1 MTERAKPYVGVSG
14 VDAPEVQQQLIEL
27 FDDSGLRAKR
37 ELMLGVKAL
46 HKGQWLDLP
55 GRRGPGW
62 DVTGEAFRG
71 CVDRNTQSVNV
82 AQAYFDIDLVNE
94 ASYRDAF
101 LQRIFDRGSAW
112 IDGIQFDSYPWHKD
126 EVLMRFLEQTK
137 EQYPDALIYLQCH
150 QWSMDT
156 YAPKQMAQR
165 LGEYAHAIDYLLF
178 DASHGKGITL
188 DTERLVPFID
198 EIYASDTLGQVGV
211 ALAGGLCAETIGK
224 YLPAVVERYP
234 DISWDA
240 EGRLHPK
247 REDGTMPLDLDT
259 VTRYFAASAE
269 LIS

>member
-14 VDAPEVQQQLIEL
+14 VDTPEVQQQLIEL
-27 FDDSGLRAKR
+27 FDTSGLRTKR
-37 ELMLGVKAL
+37 ELMLGMKAL

-71 CVDRNTQSVNV
+71 CVDSNEQSVNV
-82 AQAYFDIDLVNE
+82 AQAYFDIDRVSDE
-94 ASYRDAF
+94 VYRNAF
-101 LQRIFDRGSAW
+101 LHRIFDRGSAW
-112 IDGIQFDSYPWHKD
+112 INGIQFDSYPWHED
-126 EVLMRFLEQTK
+126 EVFMQFLEQTK

-150 QWSMDT
+150 QWSMDA
-156 YAPKQMAQR
+156 YSPKEMAQR

-198 EIYASDTLGQVGV
+198 EIYASDRLGRVGV
-211 ALAGGLCAETIGK
+211 ALAGGLCAETVSD
-224 YLPAVVERYP
+224 YLPSVVERYP

-240 EGRLHPK
+240 EGKLHPK
-247 REDGTMPLDLDT
+247 REDGTMPLDLTT
-259 VTRYFAASAE
+259 VGRYFAASKE
-269 LIS
+269 VIG